1 MFLSADWEKAFDR
14 CSWEYLHKAVK
25 ALGFG
30 PDFQDWVQTLYN
42 QQAAPI
48 RQVKANGDRSATF
61 TLGSGTPQGC
71 PASPLF
77 FLLIGEGLTRIIQ
90 EGDQTFGKLEGV
102 KIGETE
108 HLISQFADDTLLILK
123 NYNQMQKIWPI
134 FDAYEEATGMRANP
148 SKFVAFRG
156 GRLRRAPVL
165 SLIHISEPTRPY

>member
-1 MFLSADWEKAFDR
+1 MKPYINTIVSDAQLGFVPGRVISEASHLVKLIQAYLDETDEEGVFLSADWEKAFDR

-48 RQVKANGDRSATF
+48 RQVKANGVRSATF

-108 HLISQFADDTLLILK
+108 HLISQFADDTLRINTKEL
-123 NYNQMQKIWPI
+123 
-134 FDAYEEATGMRANP
+134 
-148 SKFVAFRG
+148 
-156 GRLRRAPVL
+156 
-165 SLIHISEPTRPY
+165 